1 VAKKQAH
8 HGGAWKV
15 AYADFVTA
23 MMALFMVLWIS
34 SQDKKILLATSRYFQ
49 QPFHSP
55 FQDHS
60 GMMPFNKELRDGS
73 GGKNEKDDSASQ
85 TKAASDAR
93 QIELNFLNSVAADY
107 KRLLRIDDDLERKSI
122 DVQVTS
128 DGLRV
133 TLFDRARRPLFGEHT
148 SELTTW
154 GLFVMQNLAWLIER
168 YHFRVVIEGHTRS
181 KLDFPAENYTAWEL
195 SADRANAARRSLVFY
210 AVDPASVERVT
221 GYADTRPMDG
231 EAPESESNQRVTLSL
246 SLTSKSTAPETAAAT
261 PAPPAAP
268 QAERA
273 PSTPLD
279 FKPPAS

>member
-1 VAKKQAH
+1 MAKKQAH

-34 SQDKKILLATSRYFQ
+34 AQDKKILLATSRYFQ

-55 FQDHS
+55 FEDHS

-73 GGKNEKDDSASQ
+73 GGSKQSEDAAAHS
-85 TKAASDAR
+85 KAATDAR

-133 TLFDRARRPLFGEHT
+133 TLFDRARKPLFGEHT
-148 SELTTW
+148 TELTPW
-154 GLFVMQNLAWLIER
+154 GHFVMQNLAWLIER

-181 KLDFPAENYTAWEL
+181 KLDLPGTGYTAWEL
-195 SADRANAARRSLVFY
+195 SSDRANSARRSLVLY
-210 AVDPASVERVT
+210 AVDPASVESVT
-221 GYADTRPMDG
+221 GYADTRPMEG
-231 EAPESESNQRVTLSL
+231 EAADSESNQRVTLSL
-246 SLTSKSTAPETAAAT
+246 SLTPKSTAPDTAAV
-261 PAPPAAP
+261 PAPSVGP
-268 QAERA
+268 QAEHS
-273 PSTPLD
+273 PVPPPD
-279 FKPPAS
+279 FKPPAT